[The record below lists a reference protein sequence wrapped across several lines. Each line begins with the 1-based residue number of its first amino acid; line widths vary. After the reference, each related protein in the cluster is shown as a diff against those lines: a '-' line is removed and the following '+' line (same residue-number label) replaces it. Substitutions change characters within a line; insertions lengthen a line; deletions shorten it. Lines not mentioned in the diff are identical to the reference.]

1 MVVFVSALPWASA
14 VTSFRPMAM
23 LPRWWQLPRWICE
36 TCFELAWRPLIASSS
51 VTLPAWTCSV
61 AVPEA
66 VTVGSA
72 PVTLK
77 LSPLGEGEGL
87 GLAAIGLGEGDGDA
101 AAVPPPEP
109 QAETIAASATSA
121 TTRFKPAVSLQ
132 LCSCG
137 YHCRLLDGHSRSA
150 LITVMGRVSP
160 THQVHCR

>member
-1 MVVFVSALPWASA
+1 MVVFASALPWASA

-23 LPRWWQLPRWICE
+23 LPRCWQLPRWICE
-36 TCFELAWRPLIASSS
+36 TCFELGWRPLIASSS
-51 VTLPAWTCSV
+51 VTVPDWTCTV

-87 GLAAIGLGEGDGDA
+87 GPAAIGLGDGDA

-109 QAETIAASATSA
+109 QAEMITASATSA
-121 TTRFKPAVSLQ
+121 THRFMPAVSRQ
-132 LCSCG
+132 SCSRL
-137 YHCRLLDGHSRSA
+137 YRCRLLDVHRRSA
-150 LITVMGRVSP
+150 S
-160 THQVHCR
+160 